1 MKKIIFI
8 VGMLALVISCKM
20 PNDYSDTDIS
30 NQTQIENPSSEI
42 TDDEEN
48 SSSEI
53 EDENN
58 EENKPSN
65 PIEDEEENLS
75 SEITDDEENK
85 PSNSIEDDFK
95 LENDS
100 CEIDENITPNDLIKF
115 NYFICFNKEE
125 KLINKIY
132 ESTDSHSNFDHL
144 EIHTSINEYV
154 FDLWIT
160 KSENKLKVLKHNGG
174 NPTLKNVYLEN
185 GDEIHIVF

>member
-1 MKKIIFI
+1 MKKIIFAI
-8 VGMLALVISCKM
+8 GMLALIISCKM
-20 PNDYSDTDIS
+20 PNDYSDTNNS

-42 TDDEEN
+42 TDDEEDI
-48 SSSEI
+48 S
-53 EDENN
+53 
-58 EENKPSN
+58 SN
-65 PIEDEEENLS
+65 P
-75 SEITDDEENK
+75 T
-85 PSNSIEDDFK
+85 EDDFE

-100 CEIDENITPNDLIKF
+100 CEIDENITPNDLMKF
-115 NYFICFNKEE
+115 NYFICFNNEE